1 MGSILIKWC
10 INVAAL
16 FAVVHIVPGI
26 QAQDWQA
33 LAVAALVL
41 GLINAFLRPLIIIL
55 TLPINL
61 LSLGIFTFFVNGFLF
76 YLVSKIVKGF
86 TITDFWSAFWAS
98 LLFSVVSF
106 LLSLFFKAKPKIKM
120 YSQTT
125 SNFNHDDIIDI
136 QAKEPD
142 KKIENIK

>member
-1 MGSILIKWC
+1 MSSILIKWC

-16 FAVVHIVPGI
+16 FAVVHIIPGI

-41 GLINAFLRPLIIIL
+41 GLINAFLRPLIMIL
-55 TLPINL
+55 TLPINV

-86 TITDFWSAFWAS
+86 TITDFGSAIWAS
-98 LLFSVVSF
+98 LLFSIVSF
-106 LLSLFFKAKPKIKM
+106 LLSLFFKSKPKVKM
-120 YSQTT
+120 YSQASTR
-125 SNFNHDDIIDI
+125 FDHDNVIDI

-142 KKIENIK
+142 NK